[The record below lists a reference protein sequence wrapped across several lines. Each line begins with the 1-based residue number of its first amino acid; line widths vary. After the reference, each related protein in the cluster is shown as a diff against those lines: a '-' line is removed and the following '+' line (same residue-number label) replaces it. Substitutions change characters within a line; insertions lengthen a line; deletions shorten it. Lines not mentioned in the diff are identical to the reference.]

1 MLQSDRAQH
10 GALKSV
16 YSREWDSVMSNI
28 LIMKGQVIYDLYVY
42 VVSVNYNI
50 FKNVDIC
57 LNRFRPVGGKSLV
70 DSQPWLPSC
79 FRAIHQDIIEY
90 CTRYNM
96 PGFHIA

>member
-1 MLQSDRAQH
+1 M
-10 GALKSV
+10 

-70 DSQPWLPSC
+70 DSQP
-79 FRAIHQDIIEY
+79 
-90 CTRYNM
+90 
-96 PGFHIA
+96 

>member
-50 FKNVDIC
+50 F
-57 LNRFRPVGGKSLV
+57 
-70 DSQPWLPSC
+70 
-79 FRAIHQDIIEY
+79 
-90 CTRYNM
+90 
-96 PGFHIA
+96 